1 MQPAGLLKFSPALQR
16 TEARL
21 ANRCGRRSH
30 PVPIP
35 APELGALPSS
45 PAQPK
50 GSPKAAGAAG
60 LSIAPSIPPSIP
72 RSPGHA
78 ERCFQIIPFLAY
90 PTQQGCEDPAAVQY
104 TSFLSNRKKSA
115 LLPPPPP
122 PPVIFERSRS
132 PACLLLSLA
141 GHVSGPAHLRFLT
154 AWSRLSDSR
163 ETQMDPR
170 WEGPAKQTSSP
181 PCQNTQLRGTHP
193 RLAACS
199 LPAPRCCQAARQL
212 MSPGT
217 HLPAPRR
224 PPDINLLNTRDL
236 FMAGSDSEAASSS
249 SSPNRPALCG
259 TSGSAL
265 RLEIGMSSWL
275 HRRIN
280 FPKVSPRT

>member
-1 MQPAGLLKFSPALQR
+1 M
-16 TEARL
+16 
-21 ANRCGRRSH
+21 
-30 PVPIP
+30 
-35 APELGALPSS
+35 
-45 PAQPK
+45 
-50 GSPKAAGAAG
+50 
-60 LSIAPSIPPSIP
+60 
-72 RSPGHA
+72 
-78 ERCFQIIPFLAY
+78 
-90 PTQQGCEDPAAVQY
+90 QY
-104 TSFLSNRKKSA
+104 TSFVSNREKSA
-115 LLPPPPP
+115 LPLPPP

-193 RLAACS
+193 GLAACS

-236 FMAGSDSEAASSS
+236 FMAGSNSEAAAGALKELPPSPKQPSLVRHRGRSS
-249 SSPNRPALCG
+249 LCL
-259 TSGSAL
+259 SA
-265 RLEIGMSSWL
+265 G
-275 HRRIN
+275 
-280 FPKVSPRT
+280 F

>member
-1 MQPAGLLKFSPALQR
+1 M
-16 TEARL
+16 
-21 ANRCGRRSH
+21 
-30 PVPIP
+30 
-35 APELGALPSS
+35 
-45 PAQPK
+45 
-50 GSPKAAGAAG
+50 
-60 LSIAPSIPPSIP
+60 
-72 RSPGHA
+72 
-78 ERCFQIIPFLAY
+78 
-90 PTQQGCEDPAAVQY
+90 QY
-104 TSFLSNRKKSA
+104 TSLLSNRKKSA
-115 LLPPPPP
+115 LPPPPP

-193 RLAACS
+193 GLPACS

-224 PPDINLLNTRDL
+224 PPDINLLNTRNL
-236 FMAGSDSEAASSS
+236 FMAAGTARQRQELKELPPSPEQPCLVRHRGRSSLS
-249 SSPNRPALCG
+249 LALGFEIG
-259 TSGSAL
+259 TSCWAN
-265 RLEIGMSSWL
+265 
-275 HRRIN
+275 RRIN
-280 FPKVSPRT
+280 FPKVSPTHVNLRCELPPSKPSARVCGAGKRACVSN